1 MRRLVCTR
9 RHVPLDMAD
18 DYLLAWAAV
27 RRAVEATGARAWV
40 FRGATHEDQF
50 LEFIEWDD
58 AGPAPLDAGDIASGV
73 DQLATFGRPA
83 GADEW
88 EEIA

>member
-1 MRRLVCTR
+1 MRRLFVAR
-9 RHVPLDMAD
+9 RHVALDMAD
-18 DYLLAWAAV
+18 EYLLAWAAV
-27 RRAVEATGARAWV
+27 RRAVEGAGGRAWA

-58 AGPAPLDAGDIASGV
+58 AGPSPLDGEGIADGV
-73 DQLATFGRPA
+73 AQLAAFGVAA
-83 GADEW
+83 GAGEW

>member
-1 MRRLVCTR
+1 MRRLFCSR
-9 RHVPLDMAD
+9 RHVALDMAD
-18 DYLLAWAAV
+18 EYLLAWAAV
-27 RRAVEATGARAWV
+27 RRAVESAGGRAWA

-58 AGPAPLDAGDIASGV
+58 AGPSPLDSEDIADGV
-73 DQLATFGRPA
+73 TQLAAFGLPS
-83 GADEW
+83 GEGEW